1 MPDATAGIC
10 SSPGSILPTSWRE
23 RSGADGEAKTLPPPL
38 PSSSSGCVC
47 PATMTASGGA
57 IWQPWCSCDLLC
69 AWLCHLGM
77 SELLRGRFSSF
88 PRAKTPL
95 GHLPANH
102 ASRFQCVH
110 PFLHSAL
117 VTVAGSAGR
126 AHRCSSGC
134 VPWCCCLLSALS
146 WSFLTVLSPES
157 LNSQKWVLSDQ
168 PVSPEL
174 CSWFTDP
181 TRRVGGEQEPTVSL
195 LSRRS

>member
-1 MPDATAGIC
+1 MEENSPKENRGADTKRKGKNRNGRCPLKGLACQVPDATAGIC
-10 SSPGSILPTSWRE
+10 LSPGSILPTSWRE

-38 PSSSSGCVC
+38 PSSSLSCVC
-47 PATMTASGGA
+47 PATMTASRGA

-102 ASRFQCVH
+102 VSRFQCVH

-117 VTVAGSAGR
+117 VTVALVGVCPGAATS
-126 AHRCSSGC
+126 C
-134 VPWCCCLLSALS
+134 
-146 WSFLTVLSPES
+146 
-157 LNSQKWVLSDQ
+157 Q
-168 PVSPEL
+168 PCPGVS
-174 CSWFTDP
+174 
-181 TRRVGGEQEPTVSL
+181 
-195 LSRRS
+195 